1 MNPRSGFPAPSR
13 PRSAAPPPGSNES
26 SAVAWSSSRGL
37 PTGSTVLSL
46 AAFPTDR
53 VDLMSAAVSD
63 LHPAAPAASP
73 DLEQIR
79 VDLAASLRWA
89 HRLGLSEGVDNHF
102 SVAVPDDDGVLRGK
116 RFLINP
122 YGWHWSEIT
131 ASSLVLCDEDG
142 NVLEGDNTVEASAFC
157 IHSRVH
163 VNVPSAVVVLHTHM
177 PYTTSLTLLEDP
189 EIRMCEQNALMFDG
203 RVAYDDEYDGLAH
216 ATEEGDRLARKI
228 GNRSVLMMASHGVL
242 VTGPD
247 VASAFTDLYYLERAA
262 MFQVLARST
271 GGTLRTIPETV
282 LRKTREQMT
291 VDRPPL
297 AERHF
302 KALRRILDREEPQ
315 YRH

>member
-1 MNPRSGFPAPSR
+1 
-13 PRSAAPPPGSNES
+13 
-26 SAVAWSSSRGL
+26 
-37 PTGSTVLSL
+37 
-46 AAFPTDR
+46 
-53 VDLMSAAVSD
+53 MSAAVSN
-63 LHPAAPAASP
+63 LHPATPDGAP
-73 DLEQIR
+73 DLQQIR

-102 SVAVPDDDGVLRGK
+102 SVAVPDDNGVIRGK

-131 ASSLVLCDEDG
+131 ASSLVLCDEEG
-142 NVLEGDNTVEASAFC
+142 NVLEGDNEVETSAFC

-177 PYTTSLTLLEDP
+177 PLHDVAHPVGRP
-189 EIRMCEQNALMFDG
+189 ELRMCEQNALMFDG

-271 GGTLRTIPETV
+271 GGKLRTIPESV
-282 LRKTREQMT
+282 LRKTREQMA

-302 KALRRILDREEPQ
+302 RALRRILDREEPQ